1 MDLYKTYKLMKQ
13 RAKRQP
19 ENQLASQ
26 LSDTAR
32 EIFYQNGN
40 QKTIHQKIQTIIS
53 LEKGLPLH
61 LKHYGQEML
70 NAFETGNYS
79 IDRPYAIR
87 HRFDENIKTGLIY
100 TMTSTA
106 RVGETKL
113 GATTLSIRER
123 AKCYKSKYGY
133 PVDAQNWKVVSR
145 PFKLE
150 ATMAKTLRQYRV
162 IGNTSG
168 DSIEWYALAEP
179 QIWKMVLNTIGKC

>member
-32 EIFYQNGN
+32 EIFYQNGD
-40 QKTIHQKIQTIIS
+40 QKTIHQKIKTIIT

-70 NAFETGNYS
+70 NALETGNYS

-133 PVDAQNWKVVSR
+133 AVEVGNWKVVSK

-150 ATMAKTLRQYRV
+150 AAMAETLRQYRV

-168 DSIEWYALAEP
+168 DSIEWYSLKEP
-179 QIWKMVLNTIGKC
+179 QIWKMVLNAIGKF

>member
-32 EIFYQNGN
+32 EIFYQNGD
-40 QKTIHQKIQTIIS
+40 QKTIHQKIKTIIT

-70 NAFETGNYS
+70 NALETGNYS

-123 AKCYKSKYGY
+123 AKCFKSKYGY
-133 PVDAQNWKVVSR
+133 AVEVGNWKVVSK

-150 ATMAKTLRQYRV
+150 AAMAETLRQYRV

-168 DSIEWYALAEP
+168 DSIEWYSLKEP
-179 QIWKMVLNTIGKC
+179 QIWKMVLNAIGKF

>member
-32 EIFYQNGN
+32 EIFYQNGD

-133 PVDAQNWKVVSR
+133 AVEVGNWKVVSK

-150 ATMAKTLRQYRV
+150 AAMAETLRQYRV

-168 DSIEWYALAEP
+168 DSIEWYSLKEP
-179 QIWKMVLNTIGKC
+179 QIWKMVLNAICKF

>member
-1 MDLYKTYKLMKQ
+1 MKQ

-32 EIFYQNGN
+32 EIFYQNGD
-40 QKTIHQKIQTIIS
+40 QKTIHQKIKTIIT

-70 NAFETGNYS
+70 NALETGNYS

-123 AKCYKSKYGY
+123 AKCFKSKYGY
-133 PVDAQNWKVVSR
+133 AVEVGNWKVVSK

-150 ATMAKTLRQYRV
+150 AAMAETLRQYRV

-168 DSIEWYALAEP
+168 DSIEWYSLKEP
-179 QIWKMVLNTIGKC
+179 QIWKMVLNAIGKF

>member
-32 EIFYQNGN
+32 EIFYQNGD

-133 PVDAQNWKVVSR
+133 AVEVGNWKVVSK

-150 ATMAKTLRQYRV
+150 AAMAETLRQYRV

-168 DSIEWYALAEP
+168 DSIEWYSLKEP
-179 QIWKMVLNTIGKC
+179 QIWKMVLNAIGKF

>member
-32 EIFYQNGN
+32 EIFYQNGD
-40 QKTIHQKIQTIIS
+40 QKTIHQKIKTIIT

-70 NAFETGNYS
+70 NALETGNYS

-133 PVDAQNWKVVSR
+133 AVEVGNWKVISK

-150 ATMAKTLRQYRV
+150 AAMAETLRQYRV

-168 DSIEWYALAEP
+168 DSIEWYSLKEP
-179 QIWKMVLNTIGKC
+179 QIWKMVLNAIGKF

>member
-32 EIFYQNGN
+32 EIFYQNGD
-40 QKTIHQKIQTIIS
+40 QKTIHQKIKTIIT

-70 NAFETGNYS
+70 NALETGNYS

-123 AKCYKSKYGY
+123 AKCFKSKYGY
-133 PVDAQNWKVVSR
+133 AVEVGNWKVVSK

-150 ATMAKTLRQYRV
+150 AAMAETLRQYRV

-168 DSIEWYALAEP
+168 DSIEWNSLKEP
-179 QIWKMVLNTIGKC
+179 QIWKMVLNAIGKF

>member
-32 EIFYQNGN
+32 EIFYQNGD
-40 QKTIHQKIQTIIS
+40 QKTIHQKIKTIIT

-79 IDRPYAIR
+79 IDRPHAIR

-133 PVDAQNWKVVSR
+133 AVEVGNWKVVSK

-150 ATMAKTLRQYRV
+150 AAMAETLRQYRV

-168 DSIEWYALAEP
+168 DSIEWYSLKEP
-179 QIWKMVLNTIGKC
+179 QIWKMVLNAIGKF

>member
-32 EIFYQNGN
+32 EIFYQNGD
-40 QKTIHQKIQTIIS
+40 QKTIHQKIKTIIT

-70 NAFETGNYS
+70 NALETGNYS
-79 IDRPYAIR
+79 IDRPHAIR

-133 PVDAQNWKVVSR
+133 AVEVGNWKVVSK

-150 ATMAKTLRQYRV
+150 AAMAETLRQYRV

-168 DSIEWYALAEP
+168 DSIEWYSLKEP
-179 QIWKMVLNTIGKC
+179 QIWKMVLNAIGKF